1 MDNSQNNAKAD
12 QQFVAAVDDAL
23 EEMVAR
29 CKAGEPEE
37 EVLEDYIEAIREIP
51 VTERPI
57 ETMARPE
64 SRWVRATDED
74 IAQQELAKAN
84 IEDKVAQKR
93 AKNASDPVD
102 ERLRAANR
110 LLSQQVT
117 NEQNHFIS
125 NKSLLHGLG
134 GDHEVLSAKVER
146 QEATTH
152 KLAVNQFLEN
162 EAAEAERKEQAA
174 FRKEVRAFMDEFR
187 ADAYRKDGSLDF

>member
-1 MDNSQNNAKAD
+1 M
-12 QQFVAAVDDAL
+12 FPL
-23 EEMVAR
+23 
-29 CKAGEPEE
+29 PT
-37 EVLEDYIEAIREIP
+37 
-51 VTERPI
+51 TERPV

-64 SRWVRATDED
+64 SRVVRATDED
-74 IAQQELAKAN
+74 IAHQELVKAN

-93 AKNASDPVD
+93 AKNASDPAD

-110 LLSQQVT
+110 ILSQQVT

-134 GDHEVLSAKVER
+134 GDHEVLSEKVDR
-146 QEATTH
+146 LQDTVH
-152 KLAVNQFLEN
+152 KLAVTVVLEM

-187 ADAYRKDGSLDF
+187 IDAYRKDGSLDF